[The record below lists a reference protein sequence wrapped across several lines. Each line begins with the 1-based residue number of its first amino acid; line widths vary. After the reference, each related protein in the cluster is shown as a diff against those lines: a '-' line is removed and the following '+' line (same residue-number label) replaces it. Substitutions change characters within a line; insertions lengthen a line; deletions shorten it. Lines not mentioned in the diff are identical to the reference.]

1 MASSLKFAVNQGQ
14 SVQGPCVHNRKV
26 WQKTKINAVQ
36 SWHSIPTSECATRTA
51 SVAVTCLLVYKTMT
65 MYQHSSCT
73 CVAKQQPTQNQTKTK
88 PQKPKTVKHQNPS
101 KLPCYLQYPGST
113 NRIQIQRRWER
124 CSKGNHKFHKES
136 SLTQFGPFHQHTKES
151 CKCSYVNIP

>member
-1 MASSLKFAVNQGQ
+1 
-14 SVQGPCVHNRKV
+14 
-26 WQKTKINAVQ
+26 
-36 SWHSIPTSECATRTA
+36 
-51 SVAVTCLLVYKTMT
+51 

-136 SLTQFGPFHQHTKES
+136 SLTQFGPFTNTPTKVASAVMLTYLKFYFFFCSCFNTAVKQNWRRTKVVLTQHPLPFHTQNQNMQANISVLKFCNVSFYQHQ
-151 CKCSYVNIP
+151 